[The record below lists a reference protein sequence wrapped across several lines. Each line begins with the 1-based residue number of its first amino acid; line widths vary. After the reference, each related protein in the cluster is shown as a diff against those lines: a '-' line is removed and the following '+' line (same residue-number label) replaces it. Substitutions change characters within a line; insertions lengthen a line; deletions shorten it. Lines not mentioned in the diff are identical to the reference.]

1 MPSFVTGTMLAA
13 LPGWSQLLLSL
24 IGKTSDLD
32 ELYTCVHVADFQLID
47 LEEARQVAPP
57 KVIAAG
63 VTEFFKC
70 ADCG

>member
-1 MPSFVTGTMLAA
+1 MVT
-13 LPGWSQLLLSL
+13 
-24 IGKTSDLD
+24 
-32 ELYTCVHVADFQLID
+32 EFQLID

-70 ADCG
+70 AACG